1 MRLISKIGE
10 GTTVTIRLPLDCERA
25 RPRRHSSTPF
35 EQAPPLAEA
44 DERIKISA

>member
-1 MRLISKIGE
+1 MQLISKIGE

-25 RPRRHSSTPF
+25 RPRRHNTPF